1 MRQSSSLSRRVAIA
15 LAAAACVS
23 VVHAQLGTADDAGTA
38 AKPQNAE
45 VGKAA
50 PAFTLTDTGGTT
62 HNLSDFKGKTVVLEW
77 FSPYCP
83 WSGQESRGSI
93 HHNGKVK
100 SLVEKMKAVDPDV
113 VYVLVNSTH
122 LGKPEKDI
130 ARDSDAVLAKTGV
143 ALPILMDY
151 DGKVGKM
158 YGARVTPHVYV
169 IDGEGVLRYQGAFD
183 SDRNGTD
190 GTNYALEAVTAIEKG
205 EAPSTTTTRPWG
217 CGVKYKR

>member
-1 MRQSSSLSRRVAIA
+1 MRDRARISRRLAIA
-15 LAAAACVS
+15 LAATACVT
-23 VVHAQLGTADDAGTA
+23 VAHAQVGATGAEA
-38 AKPQNAE
+38 AKAEKAE
-45 VGKAA
+45 VGKPA

-62 HNLSDFKGKTVVLEW
+62 HNLADFKGKTVVLEW

-83 WSGQESRGSI
+83 WSGQKARGSV

-100 SLVEKMKAVDPDV
+100 SAVEKMKAVDPNV

-122 LGKPEKDI
+122 LGKPEKEI
-130 ARDSDAVLAKTGV
+130 ARDSDAVLETTGV
-143 ALPILMDY
+143 KLPILMDH
-151 DGKVGKM
+151 DGTVGKM

-169 IDGEGVLRYQGAFD
+169 IDREGVLRYQGAVD

-190 GTNYALEAVTAIEKG
+190 GTNYVVEAVSAIAKG
-205 EAPSTTTTRPWG
+205 ETPATANTRPWG